1 MLSGRKKFLINST
14 GSSMKPLILTGDRVR
29 IKKTNYLKLK
39 LNDILVIYLKNKI
52 VAHRLIYK
60 TPNFYITK
68 GDNNI
73 KSDGKIFSKQLIGRV
88 HQLNRKHNK
97 IELDN
102 LYFFQ
107 SSVYFQEIVKINKLL
122 EKEKAGYVF
131 LKGLPLHLYYE
142 KSHPRRI
149 YADCDILIDPGDYQI
164 AGRIMKKQGYSKAES
179 EYSPIHK
186 LLKDKPTEVSFY
198 KKINNFPVVFDIH
211 LEPVFLM
218 NQIGRLEALYP
229 QKLLD
234 RLTNKFLDEK
244 RTVRIQNENLPILSD
259 ANLIIYLGLH
269 FFHHNFRGVFR
280 LELLDRVIRG
290 ALQNPSPRRNPP
302 LTLRIPSE
310 VYSAMVETVRIY
322 RLQNFVYPVFLM
334 LKKYFKTP
342 LPREF
347 MLKIKE
353 NTKGKKFIGAILK
366 TNIFDGESRID
377 EGINRFRNI
386 FILSPEPFVKK
397 VFIFL
402 NPAVLYSVLWI
413 LLRKIRRR

>member
-1 MLSGRKKFLINST
+1 MRMSQFIKMLSGRKKFLINST

-244 RTVRIQNENLPILSD
+244 RTVRIQNEDLPILSD
-259 ANLIIYLGLH
+259 ANLIIYL
-269 FFHHNFRGVFR
+269 
-280 LELLDRVIRG
+280 
-290 ALQNPSPRRNPP
+290 
-302 LTLRIPSE
+302 
-310 VYSAMVETVRIY
+310 
-322 RLQNFVYPVFLM
+322 
-334 LKKYFKTP
+334 
-342 LPREF
+342 
-347 MLKIKE
+347 
-353 NTKGKKFIGAILK
+353 
-366 TNIFDGESRID
+366 
-377 EGINRFRNI
+377 
-386 FILSPEPFVKK
+386 
-397 VFIFL
+397 
-402 NPAVLYSVLWI
+402 
-413 LLRKIRRR
+413 